1 MNVRKR
7 ATAFVMCILMIMTL
21 LPFGAFADGTG
32 DVVYGRYDENGSWV
46 QDANENGV
54 HTEGNIVTKKIAT
67 PLGNDEY
74 QIDLS
79 VAYTTTKTAVHAGSA
94 ATVLVLDTSGSM
106 NYCAECGGDKYHG
119 SSCRYYSGR
128 LSRVGSEQT
137 RMTAAKNAAYSFLES
152 YKGDVTGQGR
162 YVAVVSFAG
171 DASIACNWQDVSTEA
186 GLVAVKSAINGLSA
200 GGGTN
205 TDAGLTKAASLL
217 GQDAV
222 SGVQAKNAVLLTDG
236 VPTVFGSGNVH
247 DGTDGSPYTSYCA
260 QRAATYLKNTGAE
273 LYTVCFGATKDA
285 DKAYVPNA
293 NNKNEG
299 RVTATAFLATY
310 IASEGKAYS
319 AADTDALNKAFDA
332 ITKEIVD
339 GITTGMVVN
348 DSETEFVK
356 MTSVPEAYTE
366 TENGYAWTL
375 SDPVVTTSGDQT
387 TYTYSVSYTVK
398 LDTAKD
404 GFVEGKYYPT
414 NGVTTLH
421 YKDADGNDQSIDFTV
436 PGVKGELPAYSVSY
450 RYDGTFIPDGAND
463 QLPASANHKKGTTV
477 SVAGAPSVA
486 GYVFSGWTTSD
497 AEVTD
502 GSFTMPNKQVEFVG
516 TWAKRSDLT
525 YTVNYYLNGTTT
537 TVAESKTVTD
547 KTLGEVVTESP
558 ISVGGYTALP
568 DQDGTITIA
577 VEGNVINF
585 YYYKNVTV
593 TAKSSTFTY
602 DGEEHSV
609 RGFTCSDENASF
621 DLTVGATGTNVGEY
635 PAEFA
640 EGTVGTVD
648 ASKTCIITKA
658 NDGKLTID
666 PIDTVTVTIEGNT
679 DTVKYDGTEQ
689 SVTGYTVSIDNDLY
703 KETDFSFTGNAIAKG
718 TDADTYNMN
727 LDKDQFVN
735 NNKNFK
741 NVVFVVEDGSLTIT
755 KAEVKFAGGNKIAV
769 YDGTEKSVSNITATG
784 LIDGH
789 TYSELTYIAKGT
801 DAGSYKGAFSG
812 DVVIKDAEGND
823 VTKNYTVETEPG
835 QLVIS
840 PVSDKVIVT
849 ITGSNKTVDYDGTEQ
864 SVTGYTVSIEN
875 DLYKEADFSF
885 TGNATA
891 KGTDADT
898 YNIGLAAKDFKNISN
913 NFTDVVFVVNDGYI
927 TINPATVTVKA
938 DNQSKVYGEA
948 DPELTATVSGLIG
961 DNTVTYE
968 IDRDEG
974 ENVGTYAIKPS
985 GETTQGNYVV
995 TYENGTL
1002 TITAAGTLTVA
1013 GENYNGVY
1021 DGEAHGESAKASVT
1035 EGTTISYK
1043 VGEGDWTSEA
1053 PTITDV
1059 GSVKVS
1065 VKAENPNY
1073 KTAEAEYTLTVTPA
1087 TVTVKADNQRKVYG
1101 EADPTFTAT
1110 VSGLIGDNT
1119 VTYGISRDEGEDVG
1133 DYTITPTGDKE
1144 QGNYTVEYE
1153 NGTLTITAAGT
1164 LTVAGENYK
1173 GVYDGKAHGESATAS
1188 VTEGTTISYKVGE
1201 GEWTTEAPTITNVGS
1216 VKVSVKAENPNYKTA
1231 EAEYTLTVTPATV
1244 TFTGES
1250 KTVTYNG
1257 TEQSIT
1263 GITDSGLIS
1272 GHTYSE
1278 LTYAAKGTDAG
1289 SYDGA
1294 FTGTAVINDA
1304 EGNDATKNY
1313 TVKTKIGQLTIDPVS
1328 TKVTVTITGNTDT
1341 VKYDGDEHTVSG
1353 YTYEASNG
1361 LYTNKD
1367 FSFTGDATEKGT
1379 GADTYKMGL
1388 GKAQFANNSKNFTE
1402 VEFIVND
1409 GSLVIEKRV
1418 VKLTSASDEKT
1429 YDGKPLTND
1438 TVTVSGDGFVKS
1450 DAVVCDVTG
1459 TQTATGSSENEFTY
1473 EAKDNTNLANYEIT
1487 TEFGILAVKQLLE
1500 TDEHFNY
1507 VIGYPDGTIRP
1518 EGKITRAEV
1527 ATIFFRLLTDDARA
1541 EFDSTENS
1549 FKDVAAGSWYNRAIS
1564 TLANANILIGDEKG
1578 NFRPNDSIT
1587 RAEMATIIARFD
1599 KLTETGKTFSD
1610 IKGHWAQEAIE
1621 MAATKGWLDGYPD
1634 GTFLPNNAIT
1644 RAETFK
1650 IINSVLNRKV
1660 NSQDDLL
1667 VDEMNVWK
1675 DNMDPAAWYYY
1686 HVQEATNNHKCE
1698 RIDMSEYERWTEKLP
1713 DIDWASYQF

>member
-106 NYCAECGGDKYHG
+106 NYCAECGGDKHHG
-119 SSCRYYSGR
+119 SSCRYYSDW
-128 LSRVGSEQT
+128 LSSEQT

-162 YVAVVSFAG
+162 YVAVVSFAS
-171 DASIACNWQDVSTEA
+171 DASIAYNWQDVSTEA
-186 GLVAVKSAINGLSA
+186 GLVAVKSAINDLSA

-236 VPTVFGSGNVH
+236 VPTVFGSGKVH

-260 QRAATYLKNTGAE
+260 QKAATYLKNTGAE

-375 SDPVVTTSGDQT
+375 SDPVVTTIGDQT

-463 QLPASANHKKGTTV
+463 QLPVSANHKKGTTV

-516 TWAKRSDLT
+516 KWAKRSDLT

-741 NVVFVVEDGSLTIT
+741 NVVFVVKDGSLTIT

-864 SVTGYTVSIEN
+864 SVTGYTVSIDN

-898 YNIGLAAKDFKNISN
+898 YKIGLAAKDFKNISN

-961 DNTVTYE
+961 DDTVTYE

-1065 VKAENPNY
+1065 VKAEN
-1073 KTAEAEYTLTVTPA
+1073 
-1087 TVTVKADNQRKVYG
+1087 Q
-1101 EADPTFTAT
+1101 
-1110 VSGLIGDNT
+1110 
-1119 VTYGISRDEGEDVG
+1119 
-1133 DYTITPTGDKE
+1133 
-1144 QGNYTVEYE
+1144 
-1153 NGTLTITAAGT
+1153 
-1164 LTVAGENYK
+1164 
-1173 GVYDGKAHGESATAS
+1173 
-1188 VTEGTTISYKVGE
+1188 
-1201 GEWTTEAPTITNVGS
+1201 
-1216 VKVSVKAENPNYKTA
+1216 NYKTA

-1304 EGNDATKNY
+1304 EGNDVTKNY

-1353 YTYEASNG
+1353 YTYEASNE
-1361 LYTNKD
+1361 LYTDKD
-1367 FSFTGDATEKGT
+1367 FMYKKDVQPEAKGVN
-1379 GADTYKMGL
+1379 ADTYMLGL
-1388 GKAQFANNSKNFTE
+1388 AVEDFMNISKNFTE

-1473 EAKDNTNLANYEIT
+1473 EAKDNTNLVNYEIT
-1487 TEFGILAVKQLLE
+1487 TEFGILTVKQLLE